1 MMQPAAIAFHPRRM
15 HIHRSLWLSVF
26 ATAVLA
32 GACVPPA
39 AGPTDELGE
48 HTELVPDADFH
59 GCAVMA
65 ISEEEAAGQQRT
77 ALAVAAR
84 APIVV
89 FLNKNGGTYSPGAND
104 SRANTSSIIGRTY
117 NIPAFRRGDAKW
129 TSLVSCVREQF
140 SRFNV
145 SVVDVE
151 PTAGNYIE
159 AVVSGHPSHIGL
171 SSGIGG
177 IAPIDT
183 YGCRPIERA
192 VAYVFEQNLGNDQ
205 NLCEITAHEVGHTL
219 SLEHEYKCEDP
230 MTYLYGCGN
239 KTFQDSNQSCGTYS
253 AERCSCRG
261 GTQNTVRALLDL
273 LGPST
278 GEPLPDPST
287 DREPPSVALTEPAD
301 GAVFRENQPLT
312 VIARATDDQR
322 LARVELIWDYN
333 GETYLCPS
341 TSQYVDCTQSG
352 DVHTWTVRAG
362 TGPRTF
368 RVRAADLAGREATT
382 ETRTIQLTADGTPP
396 AAGDRTPPSITL
408 VAPNDQSSVRPRSRI
423 EVIAEVSDDTA
434 VDKAQL
440 LWAFNNLTY
449 ACPTNERYVTCAV
462 EGSRMRW
469 SVEVNVEGA
478 RAFSVRAYDAAG
490 NEATTPSRTVR
501 VENIA
506 DATPPAIR
514 WVEPA
519 NGARLPSGS
528 EVLVV
533 AEVRD
538 EGAVT
543 AAELVWDF
551 NRQRYP
557 CPLASQYVDCAI
569 ENSRYTW
576 RVRVSE
582 GARTFRITA
591 TDSAGNT
598 GTSEDR
604 AFTLE

>member
-1 MMQPAAIAFHPRRM
+1 M
-15 HIHRSLWLSVF
+15 HKHRSLLLLF
-26 ATAVLA
+26 LVL
-32 GACVPPA
+32 GACVPEA
-39 AGPTDELGE
+39 SGPVAEHGELA
-48 HTELVPDADFH
+48 ELIPDADFH

-65 ISEEEAAGQQRT
+65 ISEEEAAGQHRT

-89 FLNKNGGTYSPGAND
+89 YLNKNGGTYYPGAND

-129 TSLVSCVREQF
+129 SSLVSCVREQF

-145 SVVDVE
+145 NVVDVE

-239 KTFQDSNQSCGTYS
+239 KTFQDSAQYCGTYS
-253 AERCSCRG
+253 AERCACRG

-287 DREPPSVALTEPAD
+287 DVSPPQVVLVSPSD
-301 GAVFRENQPLT
+301 GEVFRENQPLT

-322 LARVELIWDYN
+322 VARVELVWDYN

-341 TSQYVDCTQSG
+341 TSQYVDCSQNG
-352 DVHTWTVRAG
+352 DVNTWTVRAG
-362 TGPRTF
+362 SGARAF
-368 RVRAADLAGREATT
+368 RVRAVDLAGREAIT
-382 ETRTIQLTADGTPP
+382 ETRTIQLTGDGMPP
-396 AAGDRTPPSITL
+396 SGGDRT
-408 VAPNDQSSVRPRSRI
+408 APTIVLISPEDQSSVRPKSRI
-423 EVIAEVSDDTA
+423 EVVAEVADDTA

-440 LWAFNNLTY
+440 IWAFNNVTY
-449 ACPTNERYVTCAV
+449 ACPTNDRYVTCVV

-478 RAFSVRAYDAAG
+478 RAFSVRAYDGAG

-501 VENIA
+501 VENVA
-506 DATPPAIR
+506 DVTPPSVVWI
-514 WVEPA
+514 EPA
-519 NGARLPSGS
+519 NGAVLGAGS

-538 EGAVT
+538 EGVVT
-543 AAELVWDF
+543 GAELVWDF
-551 NRQRYP
+551 NGLRYP
-557 CPLASQYVDCAI
+557 CPLASQYVDCAV
-569 ENSRYTW
+569 ENDRFTW
-576 RVRVSE
+576 RVRVSSGE
-582 GARTFRITA
+582 RRFRVVA
-591 TDSAGNT
+591 TDSSGNVA
-598 GTSEDR
+598 TSEDR
-604 AFTLE
+604 AFGLQ